1 MLLMLHYC
9 SSSLLLVLEFESGR
23 GEILNLYEY
32 LYAKKKKGINLLR
45 EGVAWVGTIRR
56 ESTWEERSEIFSR

>member
-32 LYAKKKKGINLLR
+32 LYAKKKKRDQFVERGRSVGRHNST
-45 EGVAWVGTIRR
+45 GVDVGRKI
-56 ESTWEERSEIFSR
+56 